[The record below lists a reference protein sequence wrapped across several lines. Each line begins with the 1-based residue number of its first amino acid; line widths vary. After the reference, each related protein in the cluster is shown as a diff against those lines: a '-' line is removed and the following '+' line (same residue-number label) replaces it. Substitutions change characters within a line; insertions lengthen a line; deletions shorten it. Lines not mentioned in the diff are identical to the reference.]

1 MNNKD
6 FQDVLDRRLKL
17 ISEVLGNKAKEYA
30 TEDRLHNFKRAASLL
45 GVSSFKALA
54 GMWSKHIVSVL
65 DMVNQVGEKNFS
77 KAYVDEKIG
86 DSINYLILLEA
97 MFEEHYQYQLAELKM
112 EEKEHEKLMEYKA
125 PTCPKCGSIRIRL
138 TEPMIGNS
146 YCCNACGEY
155 FRLSD
160 KLLNGIHGII

>member
-97 MFEEHYQYQLAELKM
+97 MFEEHFQYQLAELKM
-112 EEKEHEKLMEYKA
+112 EEKEPEKLMTYN
-125 PTCPKCGSIRIRL
+125 PPIICPGCK
-138 TEPMIGNS
+138 
-146 YCCNACGEY
+146 
-155 FRLSD
+155 SD
-160 KLLNGIHGII
+160 KVRPILNTGAFACTACSIYFHPAGL